1 MRLHVLRLVVV
12 PAFVLAAAG
21 ACSGDG
27 ADRTVSVGARDYT
40 FSGMDSFTG
49 KAGERVEFAL
59 TNAGAADHE
68 FEVFDADG
76 KAVGEVGPTSEG
88 KTRKVTLTLAKPG
101 TYRFV
106 CGVSDHEARGMTG
119 TFTVT

>member
-1 MRLHVLRLVVV
+1 MGSHVLRLLAV

-21 ACSGDG
+21 ACSGRG
-27 ADRTVSVGARDYT
+27 ADRTVAVGARDYT
-40 FSGMDSFTG
+40 FSGMESFQG

-59 TNAGAADHE
+59 TNSGAADHE
-68 FEVFDADG
+68 FEVFDPDG
-76 KAVGEVGPTSEG
+76 TAVGEVGPTSEG
-88 KTRKVTLTLAKPG
+88 STGKVTLKLAKPG

-119 TFTVT
+119 TFVVT

>member
-1 MRLHVLRLVVV
+1 MGKHVLRLLVV
-12 PAFVLAAAG
+12 PAFVLTAAG
-21 ACSGDG
+21 ACSGGG
-27 ADRTVSVGARDYT
+27 ADRTVAVGARDYT
-40 FSGMDSFTG
+40 FSGMDSFEA
-49 KAGERVEFAL
+49 KAGEKVAFAL

-68 FEVFDADG
+68 FEVFGPDG
-76 KAVGEVGPTSEG
+76 KAVGEVGPTAEG
-88 KTRKVTLTLAKPG
+88 KTRTATLKLTKPG